1 MKSCLLLDFWIGWSI
16 NKMADKQ
23 TIVREVLH
31 WSVTLAVML
40 NYVSK

>member
-1 MKSCLLLDFWIGWSI
+1 MKSCLLLNFWI

-40 NYVSK
+40 NYISK